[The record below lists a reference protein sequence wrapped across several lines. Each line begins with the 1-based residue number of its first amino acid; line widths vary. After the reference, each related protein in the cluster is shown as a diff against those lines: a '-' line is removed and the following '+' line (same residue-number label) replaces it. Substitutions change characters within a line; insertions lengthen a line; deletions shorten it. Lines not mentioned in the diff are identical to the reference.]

1 MYQPIESLFL
11 LLITN
16 KASNIVEDLET
27 LRLLSK
33 GASTRPVRPPRAFLW
48 SVGGGRRLVILH
60 ACYPPTQLPS
70 QTQSGPC
77 NAPHRTAITTVV
89 PEVAGGVTEDRV
101 SDAAF
106 ELVFAF
112 DEVITTGGYREAV
125 NLQQIKTNMEM
136 DSHEEKLALMIKQ
149 SKMDSA
155 KDQAA
160 RQAKAIRER
169 QRELVRG
176 GCEIAGAWSGIN
188 NTTYVTI
195 VHVPHALI
203 LPTPPLPGRAGASG
217 APQAVQRGAG
227 RGAYQGIGGGGDYL
241 GAGGYDGGGGCEYP
255 ASLAS

>member
-33 GASTRPVRPPRAFLW
+33 GAYVPDVDDDVMMIVRMDGSAPSAPRGEDQRSTDWR
-48 SVGGGRRLVILH
+48 S
-60 ACYPPTQLPS
+60 
-70 QTQSGPC
+70 
-77 NAPHRTAITTVV
+77 PHCIHTYNSNEQTVV

-125 NLQQIKTNMEM
+125 TLQQIKTNVEM

-169 QRELVRG
+169 QRELVRACVGVGVG
-176 GCEIAGAWSGIN
+176 GCW
-188 NTTYVTI
+188 
-195 VHVPHALI
+195 
-203 LPTPPLPGRAGASG
+203 
-217 APQAVQRGAG
+217 
-227 RGAYQGIGGGGDYL
+227 
-241 GAGGYDGGGGCEYP
+241 CWCW
-255 ASLAS
+255 